1 MASTID
7 SKVKVENVYD
17 LLEKAESKLNE
28 LEVIKSKLPKFV
40 GTSQEQAF
48 FGLSKA
54 IITCQRHVSLLM
66 GAVEANDPKY
76 FR

>member
-76 FR
+76 FK